1 MLTYLFC
8 REINTGKYFAEIGC
22 QESTMKNVWL
32 YASTIKKLW
41 IYEHGVKKT
50 PYSYGVLYQYSHART
65 CMVIFCIWVLT
76 YI

>member
-32 YASTIKKLW
+32 YASTI
-41 IYEHGVKKT
+41 
-50 PYSYGVLYQYSHART
+50 
-65 CMVIFCIWVLT
+65 
-76 YI
+76 